1 MKNMQSFFSHFHI
14 YSIWK
19 ALIWTIVLS
28 FLYNLVY
35 LFTYSSQL
43 SSRSVYAIQV
53 VLSLL
58 SSIGMYWI

>member
-28 FLYNLVY
+28 FLYNLLY
-35 LFTYSSQL
+35 LIKYYCQH
-43 SSRSVYAIQV
+43 Y
-53 VLSLL
+53 
-58 SSIGMYWI
+58 